1 MKIHFIGICGAGM
14 SAVAKLAQDL
24 NYKVTGSDEGFYP
37 PISTYLKDHKIKC
50 NTPYNAKNIP
60 KDVDI
65 IVIGKHAK
73 LDGENPEV
81 KKAYELCGDP
91 EIKNSNKNKKVK
103 LLSFP
108 ELLRDFTKERENI
121 IVGGSYGKSTCT
133 SLMSFVLED
142 NKKHPGYFIGAA
154 SITPKE
160 NAVIGKSKYF
170 IFEGDEYL
178 SSNWDNTSKFLYY
191 NAHDLLITATAH
203 DHVNVFPTHEDY
215 KKPFIELIKNI
226 PKDGFVVLCADDI
239 TNLNMHKKYFSKNKN
254 IIFYSLEKKD
264 KSSFYAKNI
273 KYSKTTKFDLYQNN
287 KKVIT
292 LETTLLG
299 KHNIQNIVGVA
310 ALLLTKKLIN
320 KNELAKGIKRFKGI
334 KRRLDL
340 INKYKGILMYEGFG
354 SSYEKA
360 RAAIEAIVLHYP
372 KKELNIIFE
381 PHTFSWRNKNS
392 LHWYKDVFREA
403 KNVLLY
409 EPPTHGAAS
418 HDQSSY
424 EEIFTTI
431 KNSGVFVERIN
442 KINGL
447 AKIKKTI
454 KKDSIFLILSSG
466 NMDGLLD
473 KVKKLK

>member
-24 NYKVTGSDEGFYP
+24 GFKVTGSDEGFYP
-37 PISTYLKDHKIKC
+37 PISNYLKDNKIKC
-50 NTPYNAKNIP
+50 KTPYKSENIP

-73 LDGENPEV
+73 LDKTNPEV
-81 KKAYELCGDP
+81 KKAYELCGDL
-91 EIKNSNKNKKVK
+91 EIKDSNKSKKVK

-108 ELLRDFTKERENI
+108 ELLKEITKDKENI
-121 IVGGSYGKSTCT
+121 VVGGSYGKSTCT

-142 NKKHPGYFIGAA
+142 SKKHPGYFIGAA

-160 NAVIGKSKYF
+160 NAVLGKSKNF
-170 IFEGDEYL
+170 ILEGDEYL
-178 SSNWDNTSKFLYY
+178 SSNWDNTSKFLHY
-191 NAHDLLITATAH
+191 NAHDSLITATAH

-215 KKPFIELIKNI
+215 KKPFIQLIKNI
-226 PKDGFVVLCADDI
+226 PKDGFIVLCADDV
-239 TNLNMHKKYFSKNKN
+239 TNLNIHKKYFSKNKN
-254 IIFYSLEKKD
+254 IIFYSLDKKD

-273 KYSKTTKFDLYQNN
+273 KYSNTTKFDLYQNDR
-287 KKVIT
+287 KVVA
-292 LETTLLG
+292 LETSLLG

-320 KNELAKGIKRFKGI
+320 KNELAKAIKRFKGI

-340 INKYKGILMYEGFG
+340 VNKHKGVLMYEGFG

-372 KKELNIIFE
+372 KKELSIIFE
-381 PHTFSWRNKNS
+381 PHTFSWRNRNS
-392 LHWYKDVFREA
+392 LHWYKDVFKEA

-418 HDQSSY
+418 HDQSSH
-424 EEIFTTI
+424 EEIFTSI
-431 KNSGVFVERIN
+431 KDSGVYVEKIN

-447 AKIKKTI
+447 IKIKKTI

-473 KVKKLK
+473 KIKKLK